1 MSRVGMNIDEYVRR
15 MFPNDYQY
23 SEAHNIVSN
32 DNRTLGFLHF
42 YSHRGCMWIPPRI
55 LNRVPPTYNT
65 SEELQHEIV
74 VPVVT
79 KNINDGKSLWSIVRK
94 LDNIRAF
101 LPNFNIYTF
110 DSMVFSE
117 DGQILSMPLVK
128 VARVKTKSALDNSD
142 IYVSHFS
149 CPTICFSPILFTD
162 DRYRGYRNFVVGKVM
177 PLLTKKF
184 YDERVNILIRPDLND
199 LITYIKEPEPD
210 DDIDTECIKNIKY
223 NLNIV

>member
-1 MSRVGMNIDEYVRR
+1 MNRVGMNIDEYVCRL
-15 MFPNDYQY
+15 FSDQY
-23 SEAHNIVSN
+23 SETHNIVSN

-42 YSHRGCMWIPPRI
+42 YPHRGCMWIPPRI
-55 LNRVPPTYNT
+55 LNRVPLTSNN

-79 KNINDGKSLWSIVRK
+79 NNINDGKSLWSIIRK
-94 LDNIRAF
+94 LNNTRTF

-117 DGQILSMPLVK
+117 DRQILSIPLVK
-128 VARVKTKSALDNSD
+128 LTRVKTKSALDNSD
-142 IYVSHFS
+142 IYMPHFS
-149 CPTICFSPILFTD
+149 CPTICFSPILFTND
-162 DRYRGYRNFVVGKVM
+162 KYRGYRNFVVGKVM

-184 YDERVNILIRPDLND
+184 YNERVNILIRSDLNE
-199 LITYIKEPEPD
+199 LLTYVKEPEPD

>member
-1 MSRVGMNIDEYVRR
+1 MSRVGITIDEYVRR
-15 MFPNDYQY
+15 MFPEDYYY
-23 SEAHNIVSN
+23 SEIHNIVSN

-42 YSHRGCMWIPPRI
+42 HSNGRCMWIPPRI
-55 LNRVPPTYNT
+55 LNGVPLTHNT

-79 KNINDGKSLWSIVRK
+79 DNINDGKSLWSIVRK
-94 LDNIRAF
+94 LDNRRTF

-110 DSMVFSE
+110 DSMIFSE

-128 VARVKTKSALDNSD
+128 VTRVKTKSAWDNSD
-142 IYVSHFS
+142 IYVPHLS
-149 CPTICFSPILFTD
+149 CPTICFNQILFTD
-162 DRYRGYRNFVVGKVM
+162 NKYKAYRNFVVSKVL

-184 YDERVNILIRPDLND
+184 YDERVNILIRPDLNE
-199 LITYIKEPEPD
+199 LLTYIKKPEPD
-210 DDIDTECIKNIKY
+210 DNIDTECIKNIKY

>member
-1 MSRVGMNIDEYVRR
+1 MSIVGMSIDEYVWR
-15 MFPNDYQY
+15 MFSNDYQH

-55 LNRVPPTYNT
+55 LNGVPLTCNT
-65 SEELQHEIV
+65 FEELQHEIV
-74 VPVVT
+74 MPVVT
-79 KNINDGKSLWSIVRK
+79 DNINDGKSLWSIVRK
-94 LDNIRAF
+94 LDNTRAF

-128 VARVKTKSALDNSD
+128 VACVKTKSALINSE
-142 IYVSHFS
+142 IYVPHFS

-199 LITYIKEPEPD
+199 LLTYIKKPEPD

>member
-1 MSRVGMNIDEYVRR
+1 MSRVGMNIDEYVCRL
-15 MFPNDYQY
+15 FSNDYQY
-23 SEAHNIVSN
+23 SGTHNIVSN

-42 YSHRGCMWIPPRI
+42 YPHRGCMWISPRI
-55 LNRVPPTYNT
+55 LNGVPLTSNN

-74 VPVVT
+74 APVVT
-79 KNINDGKSLWSIVRK
+79 NNINDGKSLWPIIRK
-94 LDNIRAF
+94 LDNTRTF

-117 DGQILSMPLVK
+117 DRQILSMPLVK
-128 VARVKTKSALDNSD
+128 VTRVKTKSTWDDSD
-142 IYVSHFS
+142 IYVPHLS
-149 CPTICFSPILFTD
+149 CPTICFSQTLFTD
-162 DRYRGYRNFVVGKVM
+162 NKYKGYRNFVVSKVL

-184 YDERVNILIRPDLND
+184 YDERVNILIRSDLNE
-199 LITYIKEPEPD
+199 LLTYVKEPEPD

>member
-1 MSRVGMNIDEYVRR
+1 MNRVGMNIDEYVWR

-23 SEAHNIVSN
+23 SEAHNIISN

-55 LNRVPPTYNT
+55 LNRVPLTCNT
-65 SEELQHEIV
+65 FEELQHEIV

-79 KNINDGKSLWSIVRK
+79 DNINDGKSLWSIVRK
-94 LDNIRAF
+94 LANTRAF

-117 DGQILSMPLVK
+117 DRQILSMPLVK
-128 VARVKTKSALDNSD
+128 VTRVKTKNALDNSD
-142 IYVSHFS
+142 IYVPHFS

-162 DRYRGYRNFVVGKVM
+162 NKYKGYRNLVVSKVL

-184 YDERVNILIRPDLND
+184 YDERINILIRSDLNE
-199 LITYIKEPEPD
+199 LLTYVKEPEPD

>member
-1 MSRVGMNIDEYVRR
+1 MSRVGMNIDEYVGR

-23 SEAHNIVSN
+23 SEAHNVVSN

-42 YSHRGCMWIPPRI
+42 YSYRGCMWIPPRI
-55 LNRVPPTYNT
+55 LKRVPPTCNT
-65 SEELQHEIV
+65 SKELQHEIV

-79 KNINDGKSLWSIVRK
+79 DNINDGKSLWSIVRK
-94 LDNIRAF
+94 LANTRAF

-117 DGQILSMPLVK
+117 DKQILSMPLVK
-128 VARVKTKSALDNSD
+128 ITHVKTKSVLDNSY
-142 IYVSHFS
+142 IYVLHFS

-199 LITYIKEPEPD
+199 LVTYIKEPEPD

>member
-1 MSRVGMNIDEYVRR
+1 MSRVGMDIDEYVWK

-23 SEAHNIVSN
+23 SEARNIVSN

-42 YSHRGCMWIPPRI
+42 YPHRGCMWIPPRI
-55 LNRVPPTYNT
+55 LNGVPLTYNT

-79 KNINDGKSLWSIVRK
+79 ENINDGKSLWSIVRK
-94 LDNIRAF
+94 LSNVRAF

-128 VARVKTKSALDNSD
+128 VTRVKTKSISDDSD
-142 IYVSHFS
+142 IYVPHLS

-177 PLLTKKF
+177 PLLAKKF
-184 YDERVNILIRPDLND
+184 YDERVNILIRPDLNE
-199 LITYIKEPEPD
+199 LITYVKEPEPD

>member
-1 MSRVGMNIDEYVRR
+1 MSRVGMSIDEYVWR

-23 SEAHNIVSN
+23 SETYNIVSN

-55 LNRVPPTYNT
+55 LNGVPFTCDIY
-65 SEELQHEIV
+65 EGLQHEIV

-79 KNINDGKSLWSIVRK
+79 ENINDGKSLWSIVRK
-94 LDNIRAF
+94 LDNTRAF

-128 VARVKTKSALDNSD
+128 VTRVKTKRELDNSD
-142 IYVSHFS
+142 IYVPHLS

-162 DRYRGYRNFVVGKVM
+162 DRYRGYRNFVVSKVM

-184 YDERVNILIRPDLND
+184 HDERVNILVRSDLNE
-199 LITYIKEPEPD
+199 LLTYVKEPEPD

>member
-1 MSRVGMNIDEYVRR
+1 MSRVGMSIDEYVGR
-15 MFPNDYQY
+15 MFPDDYYY
-23 SEAHNIVSN
+23 SETHNIVSN

-42 YSHRGCMWIPPRI
+42 YSHKGCMWIPPRI
-55 LNRVPPTYNT
+55 LNGVPLTYNT
-65 SEELQHEIV
+65 SEELKHEIV

-79 KNINDGKSLWSIVRK
+79 DNINDGKSLWSIVKK
-94 LDNIRAF
+94 LSNMRTF

-128 VARVKTKSALDNSD
+128 VTRVKTRSTRDDSD
-142 IYVSHFS
+142 IYVLHLS
-149 CPTICFSPILFTD
+149 CPTICFNQTLFTD
-162 DRYRGYRNFVVGKVM
+162 NRYKGYRNFMVSKVL

-184 YDERVNILIRPDLND
+184 YDERVNILIRSDLNE
-199 LITYIKEPEPD
+199 LLTYVKEPEPD